1 MFCLFLLLL
10 LYLHYL
16 DAGGQFKALA
26 FFFFFPVF
34 HVLYI
39 CNDNF
44 VFYSHTLPMLLL
56 KARVTS
62 VNLCALFSLF
72 LLHFCFSELINCK
85 FCSVQQLWPVTSAW
99 SSMIGLFFSKL
110 VLRANS
116 PVVRFSWSRY
126 HQLQSHRSK
135 YLE

>member
-1 MFCLFLLLL
+1 MFRLFLLLL

-62 VNLCALFSLF
+62 VDLCALFSLF

-85 FCSVQQLWPVTSAW
+85 FCSVQQLWPVTLAW
-99 SSMIGLFFSKL
+99 SSMIWIFFKTSL
-110 VLRANS
+110 TANS
-116 PVVRFSWSRY
+116 PVVKFSWSCDQ
-126 HQLQSHRSK
+126 QLQNHRST

>member
-1 MFCLFLLLL
+1 MFRLFLVLL

-39 CNDNF
+39 CNDKF
-44 VFYSHTLPMLLL
+44 FFYSHTLPMLLL

-62 VNLCALFSLF
+62 VNRCALFSLF

-85 FCSVQQLWPVTSAW
+85 FCSVQQLWPVTLAW
-99 SSMIGLFFSKL
+99 SSMIGLFFKTSFDGQFTSGKIFL
-110 VLRANS
+110 KS
-116 PVVRFSWSRY
+116 DE
-126 HQLQSHRSK
+126 QLQNHR
-135 YLE
+135 